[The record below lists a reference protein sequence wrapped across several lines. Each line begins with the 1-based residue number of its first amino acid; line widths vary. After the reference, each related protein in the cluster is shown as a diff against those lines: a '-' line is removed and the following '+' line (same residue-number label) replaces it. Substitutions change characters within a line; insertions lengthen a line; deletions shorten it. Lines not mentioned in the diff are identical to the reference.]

1 MYIAVILGFTINEID
16 ALKMFQQ
23 ALMSDNTKRMVIPM
37 GRLVC
42 CVLVSISYILF
53 VRLSH
58 RGSRFRFFERLPCY
72 DSPTNQS
79 FVLQIIKC
87 QRVVFHELHALG
99 NLGVHHLIDAYEF
112 HFLAVGG
119 DELLDNR

>member
-1 MYIAVILGFTINEID
+1 MLGFMINDID

-23 ALMSDNTKRMVIPM
+23 ALMSDINKRMVIPT
-37 GRLVC
+37 GRLVG
-42 CVLVSISYILF
+42 CVLVSILF
-53 VRLSH
+53 VLLVGLSH
-58 RGSRFRFFERLPCY
+58 CGSRFRFYERLPCY

-99 NLGVHHLIDAYEF
+99 NLSVHHLVDANEL
-112 HFLAVGG
+112 HLLAVFG
-119 DELLDNR
+119 DELLNDGR